1 MSESPKEGL
10 VPFNI
15 KNEFDQNTYAGRFMK
30 QYKTLNPLLFFYSNQ
45 QIREAQKKVLDY
57 SEKLEAAERSGVGHV
72 LMKPEDVED
81 IKMAHRIVGGSV
93 HPDTGELIPRVM
105 RLSGFVVFNIPLATL
120 MVFAP
125 NQTPF
130 FTGTM

>member
-10 VPFNI
+10 VSFNI

-57 SEKLEAAERSGVGHV
+57 S
-72 LMKPEDVED
+72 
-81 IKMAHRIVGGSV
+81 
-93 HPDTGELIPRVM
+93 
-105 RLSGFVVFNIPLATL
+105 
-120 MVFAP
+120 
-125 NQTPF
+125 
-130 FTGTM
+130 